1 MLSAAFASK
10 SSHKYIQPRLP
21 LADNIVSHSIP
32 SEVFLR
38 ILNHYGGLS
47 AFQSE
52 IMTKYYYENMIL
64 EVNSQRDA
72 KCYIICRRD
81 HDTDEKGVEFVG
93 EHRLIL
99 APMCFPLSKDYHHE
113 RQSIILTLGALELE
127 VLLPNILD
135 PKQRTGEI
143 TKVIANLETETEPE
157 METNHIS
164 LSYKIHVEHGTT
176 RDVLEEYIECA
187 SI

>member
-1 MLSAAFASK
+1 MSEDFFDKVEDDFITFEELKTLLLRML
-10 SSHKYIQPRLP
+10 
-21 LADNIVSHSIP
+21 P
-32 SEVFLR
+32 SESDSLE
-38 ILNHYGGLS
+38 L
-47 AFQSE
+47 A
-52 IMTKYYYENMIL
+52 KYYYENMIR
-64 EVNSQRDA
+64 EVKSQRDA

-135 PKQRTGEI
+135 PKRRTGEI